1 MSDADQH
8 DALRA
13 LQSRWQTR
21 MTEAAREADKHG
33 VGGTHHANYYKG
45 IADGLKVALQ
55 DLSALLETPAETAP
69 ALTMPADVYAQV
81 SLDTARAALEGAGIS
96 GAELHPHK
104 DHTFSAILSAFQAI
118 KLSERVEQLEQ
129 VAGLVVLEYGRL
141 PDSNKAFIDFAFKE
155 A

>member
-21 MTEAAREADKHG
+21 ATEAARQAEKHG
-33 VGGTHHANYYKG
+33 VGGTHRANYYKG

-55 DLSALLETPAETAP
+55 DLSALLDTPTAAASPAVPAETYLP
-69 ALTMPADVYAQV
+69 VSPETAQ
-81 SLDTARAALEGAGIS
+81 AALEKVGIS

-104 DHTFSAILSAFQAI
+104 DHTFSAILSAFQSI
-118 KLSERVEQLEQ
+118 KLSERAEQLEQ